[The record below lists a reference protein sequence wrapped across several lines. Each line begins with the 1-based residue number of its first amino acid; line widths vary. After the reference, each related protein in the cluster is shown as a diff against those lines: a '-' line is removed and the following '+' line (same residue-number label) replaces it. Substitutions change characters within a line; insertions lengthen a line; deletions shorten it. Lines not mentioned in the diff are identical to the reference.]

1 MTIAGR
7 IFDLNIVATVLDKND
22 ISDLRSIQIWMFYV
36 SGGSLQTRSGMLDLR
51 SEASALWPK

>member
-36 SGGSLQTRSGMLDLR
+36 SGGSLQTKIWN
-51 SEASALWPK
+51 A